1 MSATPLKTTWPRP
14 GSRATLDLA
23 RVAAVPSDKR
33 ARQKQARA
41 ERLEREKKVAKRRQ
55 ITRRG
60 VLIGIVGVV
69 VIASVWFFTARNSN
83 STSATSSTT
92 STTSAASNAD
102 TTEQAA
108 ADKVATAAG
117 CPTNPTTRVNTL
129 TWSAAPAMSID
140 TSKSYTALI
149 KTDVGD
155 ITVKLNAASTS
166 QTVNNFVFL
175 AQKGYYHCVTF
186 HRVIPNFMDQTGDPT
201 GSGSGGPG
209 YTIPDEFPATA
220 SPQYPIGSVAMANTG
235 ATNSGGSQ
243 FFIVTGAEGE
253 ALPAKYTLFGSV
265 TAGMDVA
272 QTIATQG
279 GTQANNG
286 VPPKVTHRILS
297 ITIQTN

>member
-1 MSATPLKTTWPRP
+1 MSATALKTTWPRP
-14 GSRATLDLA
+14 GYRATLTLA

-41 ERLEREKKVAKRRQ
+41 ERLEQEKKAAKRRQ

-60 VLIGIVGVV
+60 ALIGIVGVV
-69 VIASVWFFTARNSN
+69 VIASVWFFTARNST
-83 STSATSSTT
+83 SSSATSSTT
-92 STTSAASNAD
+92 VTTSAAGNAD
-102 TTEQAA
+102 AQAQAA
-108 ADKVATAAG
+108 ADKASAAAG

-129 TWSAAPAMSID
+129 TWTAPPAMSIN
-140 TSKSYTALI
+140 TAKSYTAII
-149 KTDVGD
+149 KTDVGSM
-155 ITVKLNAASTS
+155 TVNLNASSTP

-175 AQKGYYHCVTF
+175 SEKGYYHCVPF

-201 GSGSGGPG
+201 GLGTGGPG
-209 YTIPDEFPATA
+209 YTITDEFPAAAT
-220 SPQYPIGSVAMANTG
+220 PQYPIGSVAMANTG
-235 ATNSGGSQ
+235 ASNSGGSQ

-272 QTIATQG
+272 QTIASQG
-279 GTQANNG
+279 GTQATNG
-286 VPPKVTHRILS
+286 VPPRVTHRILS